1 MLLQMA
7 LFYSFLWLSSIS
19 LYICTMSLGVP
30 CGSAGKESA
39 CNEGDLG
46 SIPGLARSP
55 GEGSVNLSNGT
66 QAKRDESMSVWDCV
80 PITL

>member
-1 MLLQMA
+1 MNV
-7 LFYSFLWLSSIS
+7 FP
-19 LYICTMSLGVP
+19 G
-30 CGSAGKESA
+30 GSVGKELA
-39 CNEGDLG
+39 CNVGDLG